1 MDMMKILVVDDNL
14 EYLALL
20 KEALTIAGYDVQTA
34 ADGVEG
40 CEKLSSEQIDLIIS
54 DIRMPRL
61 DGIKLHAFAREID
74 RHKGT
79 KFVFITGFKEM
90 YSHIPGFDAKVDF
103 FLEKTT
109 PVKTIIQMVDS
120 LVFGK
125 FAEQWT

>member
-1 MDMMKILVVDDNL
+1 MMRILVVDDNV

-20 KEALTIAGYDVQTA
+20 KEALTISGYDVQTA

-74 RHKGT
+74 RHKQT

-109 PVKTIIQMVDS
+109 PVRTIIQMVDS

-125 FAEQWT
+125 FAQQWT